1 MEAVLRAR
9 LESWYRRVRVSRVA
23 NSVSGARSSGSRGM
37 LEPMEDEDDQWG
49 IALGRRP
56 ASRHGGVRVL
66 MLSLVQ
72 LWAAWRKRG
81 YVQDAVA
88 SAVEVA
94 TVLGERAKQ
103 SDERADRMSA
113 LAEEMNDMTQS
124 MKRYAQVSTA
134 TAAAS
139 LIVAVV
145 ALVLPREPLVG
156 H

>member
-1 MEAVLRAR
+1 
-9 LESWYRRVRVSRVA
+9 
-23 NSVSGARSSGSRGM
+23 
-37 LEPMEDEDDQWG
+37 MEDGDDQWG
-49 IALGRRP
+49 IALAEARIP
-56 ASRHGGVRVL
+56 AWWGFGVL
-66 MLSLVQ
+66 MLSLAQ

-81 YVQDAVA
+81 YVQDALA

-113 LAEEMNDMTQS
+113 LAEEMNAMTQS

-145 ALVLPREPLVG
+145 AVVLAA
-156 H
+156 